1 MFPPS
6 VGIFGLGFLAPFFC
20 MAGPTGMRAG
30 GGFLTFD
37 FFLFGGLRGIKP
49 YLLFFFLPG

>member
-1 MFPPS
+1 
-6 VGIFGLGFLAPFFC
+6 
-20 MAGPTGMRAG
+20 MACPTGMRAG